1 LLVGAVSLALASLV
15 RVAEGSARFLHSCIL
30 LFLVGVVD
38 LDQKEAA

>member
-1 LLVGAVSLALASLV
+1 LLVDAVSLASSLV
-15 RVAEGSARFLHSCIL
+15 RVAEGSARFLRCSIL